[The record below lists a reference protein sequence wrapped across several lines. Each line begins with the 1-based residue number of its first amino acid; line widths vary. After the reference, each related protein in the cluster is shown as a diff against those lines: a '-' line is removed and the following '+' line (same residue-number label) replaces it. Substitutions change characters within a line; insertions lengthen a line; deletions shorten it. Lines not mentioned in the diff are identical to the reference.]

1 MLRCGILPLIRSS
14 SCQPSRFYRDRK
26 TYAGDRAGFRRQM
39 NELGDADLFE
49 EDPEGSYEA
58 DFSKV
63 PEVIRENQMEMKRQ
77 KEKVKLKMIER
88 KYFRVSNQPS
98 FLTWAEKEQ
107 IRHLNQLDPKEWNA
121 ERLSESFPATEDVI
135 IKILKAKWT
144 PVDMKRVRVHDENIK
159 KNWQAY
165 KANKFEDLDPELK
178 EHLAKFSQRKF
189 NSSRNAYALSKND
202 QIEFKFPKPKHQ
214 EFAHIVSSC
223 KPLQK
228 SKEIAENKSEQ
239 IEAGEQGSSVMI
251 NKTSTEAYKVELP
264 RKLRVQN
271 IRFDE
276 LQKKLG
282 IVKANADEDDFHIGF
297 SQESNSKKWPNEQI
311 NLNRAVWLKDFE
323 EIDLNH
329 SPNPKELSEI
339 ESVSDENESDA
350 KIVHMSRKQEMHV
363 NKYVKKDVNA
373 KSFTASVDL
382 EPFIDKIV
390 IPKEVRK
397 EGGMYRVNDCFFDD
411 NGEFLFK
418 VPGLEGTW
426 H

>member
-1 MLRCGILPLIRSS
+1 MLRCGILSLIRSS
-14 SCQPSRFYRDRK
+14 SIQPSRFYKDKK

-39 NELGDADLFE
+39 DELGDADLFE

-63 PEVIRENQMEMKRQ
+63 PQVFRESQMEMKRQ
-77 KEKVKLKMIER
+77 KEKVKLKIIEK
-88 KYFRVSNQPS
+88 KYFRVSKQPS

-107 IRHLNQLDPKEWNA
+107 IRHLNQQDPQEWNV

-144 PVDMKRVRVHDENIK
+144 PVDMKRVRVHDENVK
-159 KNWQAY
+159 KNWQAF

-189 NSSRNAYALSKND
+189 NSSKNAYALSKND

-214 EFAHIVSSC
+214 EFAHIVLSC
-223 KPLQK
+223 KPLK
-228 SKEIAENKSEQ
+228 KAKEIAEDKSEQ
-239 IEAGEQGSSVMI
+239 IEAGERGSSVMI
-251 NKTSTEAYKVELP
+251 NETSMEAQEVEMP
-264 RKLRVQN
+264 KKLRFQN

-282 IVKANADEDDFHIGF
+282 IVEVKADEDDFHIGF
-297 SQESNSKKWPNEQI
+297 SQESNSKKSPIEQN
-311 NLNRAVWLKDFE
+311 NLNRAVCLEDFE

-329 SPNPKELSEI
+329 SENPKELSEI
-339 ESVSDENESDA
+339 ESVSYESDA
-350 KIVHMSRKQEMHV
+350 KIVDMSPKQEMHV
-363 NKYVKKDVNA
+363 NKYVKKEVNV
-373 KSFTASVDL
+373 KSFNASVDL
-382 EPFIDKIV
+382 EPYIDKIV

-397 EGGMYRVNDCFFDD
+397 KGGMYRVNDCFFDD

-418 VPGLEGTW
+418 VPGLESAW